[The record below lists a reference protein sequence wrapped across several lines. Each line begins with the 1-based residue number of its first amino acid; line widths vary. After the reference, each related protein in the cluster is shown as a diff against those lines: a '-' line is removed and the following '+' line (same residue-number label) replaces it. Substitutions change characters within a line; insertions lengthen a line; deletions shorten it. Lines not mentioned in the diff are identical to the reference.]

1 MVLDFFC
8 LKNMVDMWMFSSSA
22 YEELSRV
29 QERWVDAL

>member
-1 MVLDFFC
+1 MVLDLFY
-8 LKNMVDMWMFSSSA
+8 LKNVVDMWTFSSSA